1 MADTFHDR
9 RERIFMN
16 KQVIIS
22 IGREYGSGG
31 HVIAEIIAK
40 HYNIPLYDRNILDE
54 LSKETGNSY
63 DVYKKYDEKPANP
76 FITRTV
82 LGQSNSVEKIIA
94 EMQFN
99 FLKEKAESGES
110 YVVLG
115 RCAED
120 ILQDNDGLI
129 SIFLVGDTD
138 VKQKRIM
145 EVKHVSADEA
155 LTKMKRHDKS
165 RKQYHNSFSSG
176 KWGDSRYYD
185 VCINTSRLGL
195 KASAEEL
202 FAISTPEWLPCNLFH
217 PHNTR
222 ICLHIKRAL
231 QSARLFFDLL
241 FYLIIHALPSF
252 KGVALGA
259 LPPFGT
265 STI

>member
-110 YVVLG
+110 YG
-115 RCAED
+115 RQRQMC
-120 ILQDNDGLI
+120 I
-129 SIFLVGDTD
+129 
-138 VKQKRIM
+138 R
-145 EVKHVSADEA
+145 
-155 LTKMKRHDKS
+155 
-165 RKQYHNSFSSG
+165 
-176 KWGDSRYYD
+176 DSYD

-202 FAISTPEWLPCNLFH
+202 I
-217 PHNTR
+217 R
-222 ICLHIKRAL
+222 YID
-231 QSARLFFDLL
+231 AR
-241 FYLIIHALPSF
+241 
-252 KGVALGA
+252 VAA
-259 LPPFGT
+259 M
-265 STI
+265 

>member
-1 MADTFHDR
+1 
-9 RERIFMN
+9 MN

-129 SIFLVGDTD
+129 SIFLG
-138 VKQKRIM
+138 RR
-145 EVKHVSADEA
+145 HRCEA
-155 LTKMKRHDKS
+155 EANHGS
-165 RKQYHNSFSSG
+165 QA
-176 KWGDSRYYD
+176 
-185 VCINTSRLGL
+185 CIRRRGAHKN
-195 KASAEEL
+195 E
-202 FAISTPEWLPCNLFH
+202 TP
-217 PHNTR
+217 R
-222 ICLHIKRAL
+222 
-231 QSARLFFDLL
+231 
-241 FYLIIHALPSF
+241 
-252 KGVALGA
+252 
-259 LPPFGT
+259 
-265 STI
+265 